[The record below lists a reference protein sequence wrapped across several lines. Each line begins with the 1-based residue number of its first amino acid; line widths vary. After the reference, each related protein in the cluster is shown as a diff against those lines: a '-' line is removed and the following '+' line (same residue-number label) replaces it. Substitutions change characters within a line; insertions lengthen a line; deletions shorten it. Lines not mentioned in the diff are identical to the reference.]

1 MEEKTRFFVLNW
13 HISLVQ
19 DTKKIPTN
27 MKKFGN
33 LDVHDVSLE
42 EFWHIVNRGEQKLE
56 VQ

>member
-1 MEEKTRFFVLNW
+1 
-13 HISLVQ
+13 
-19 DTKKIPTN
+19 